1 MSSVGSWSFIVGLII
16 AILVGLFTEATGI
29 IVTVLVILGVIV
41 GFLNVTD
48 KETHSFLLAA
58 VALLLA
64 GGVGDLMGSIP
75 AVGSMLQR
83 ILINFAIFVAP
94 AAIIVAVKELIS
106 LAKN

>member
-1 MSSVGSWSFIVGLII
+1 
-16 AILVGLFTEATGI
+16 
-29 IVTVLVILGVIV
+29 
-41 GFLNVTD
+41 
-48 KETHSFLLAA
+48 LAA

-75 AVGSMLQR
+75 AIGSMLQS